1 MPRCKKCSLHDP
13 TPEAPALREPR
24 EERGTLSITTARDIR
39 CSVTL
44 PSFLVTPITIS
55 RDPYHCPKPIL
66 AL

>member
-1 MPRCKKCSLHDP
+1 MIPHPRLPPFASRAK
-13 TPEAPALREPR
+13 
-24 EERGTLSITTARDIR
+24 ERGTLSITTAREIR
-39 CSVTL
+39 CSITR